1 MGEPTQPR
9 HPFLEWPGPI
19 AFAHRG
25 GGGEAPENTMPAF
38 QHAVDLGYTFL
49 ETDVRITAD
58 GVAVAFH
65 DEDLNGPAGGPERI
79 SDLPWRELATVRVR
93 RRGAD
98 RPAGG
103 VFGTWPGRPH
113 QRRLQARRGRSSR
126 WRRCV
131 ERSSTPSTACSSPAF
146 DDRRLQWLRRRLG
159 PRACTNAGIAEVG
172 ALRFTGWTPSGA
184 QATQIPVRRYGMP
197 IATRAFVRRAHAR
210 GLAVHV
216 WTIDDPAEMERL
228 LDLGVDGIMTD
239 RPSVLKD
246 VLRAEVPA
254 GSDRAAVSR

>member
-65 DEDLNGPAGGPERI
+65 DEDLQRTCGRPERI
-79 SDLPWRELATVRVR
+79 SDLTWRELANVRVHD
-93 RRGAD
+93 AEPIALLED
-98 RPAGG
+98 
-103 VFGTWPGRPH
+103 VFGTWPD
-113 QRRLQARRGRSSR
+113 ARINVDCKDDSSLEPLASM
-126 WRRCV
+126 V
-131 ERSSTPSTACSSPAF
+131 ERFDAFGRTLVAAF
-146 DDRRLQWLRRRLG
+146 DDRRVRWLRRRLG
-159 PRACTNAGIAEVG
+159 TRACTVAGIAEVS

-184 QATQIPVRRYGMP
+184 QATQIPVRRYGIP
-197 IATRAFVRRAHAR
+197 LATAGFVRRAHAR
-210 GLAVHV
+210 RLAVHV
-216 WTIDDPAEMERL
+216 WTIDDAPEMERL
-228 LDLGVDGIMTD
+228 LDLGADGIMTD

-246 VLRAEVPA
+246 VLQGR
-254 GSDRAAVSR
+254 DLWF